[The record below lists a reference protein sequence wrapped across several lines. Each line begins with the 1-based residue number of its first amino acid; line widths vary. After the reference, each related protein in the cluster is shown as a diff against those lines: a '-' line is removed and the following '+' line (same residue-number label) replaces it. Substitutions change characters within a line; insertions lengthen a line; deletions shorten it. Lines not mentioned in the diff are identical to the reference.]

1 MTVNSSAN
9 QLASDLA
16 QLILLLAAEDGDET
30 SAPEVH
36 IGTPFSTMEQSD
48 WSEAVQWWNR
58 AGRHLIGQLQ
68 RRPCPACGTGDNHR
82 PVFESYDGY
91 WYEEC
96 GHCGCWHVPLKVN
109 ASLFERFF
117 AEHPQAAE
125 ICQRSFQKRLSEDN
139 QKADL
144 ARFDDYFTRLS
155 KIFGDGRK
163 LRYLDMGCGVGNAL
177 VAARSRGFEATGV
190 ESSSECIRI
199 CREAGLDVRSS
210 GEGLPAADFDIIT
223 FWESL
228 EHMVDPAAMLAM
240 CDRLLAEN
248 GVVAFTIPNLNS
260 PLLRAQRGDSSVVHG
275 GYDTPGHINL
285 FNPSHVRLL
294 LERSGFAVLHMDGQY
309 GMHLP
314 ELVSYMLGNHRGAT
328 DLIAG
333 KSENDLLTSQT
344 HAVLQALGPVVS
356 VLERLSLATPI
367 LFAVACRKSD
377 VDLLARGGEALGRSR
392 RLDLLAQASKLA
404 AQSQAQSAI
413 ETAKLREVAAQL
425 QIEVNKRDE
434 LLSATQG
441 EVDRRDVLLAN
452 QSQQI
457 EDLQNEI
464 VRHDALLAN
473 QSLQV
478 GDLQNEV
485 AGRDALLANQSL
497 QVGDLQSE
505 VAGRDALLAN
515 QSLQIGDLQNEVAG
529 RDVLLANQSLQ
540 IQDRQNELDQ
550 LNLLLSEQA
559 GELQEIKDG
568 FLFKLARALKG
579 HVGRTGRRPA

>member
-16 QLILLLAAEDGDET
+16 QLILLLAAQDGDET

-68 RRPCPACGTGDNHR
+68 RRPCPACGTGGNHR
-82 PVFESYDGY
+82 PIFESYDGY

-96 GHCGCWHVPLKVN
+96 GHCGCWHVPLEVD

-117 AEHPQAAE
+117 AECPQAAE
-125 ICQRSFQKRLSEDN
+125 ICQRSFQKRLSEEN

-163 LRYLDMGCGVGNAL
+163 LRYLDIGCGVGNSL
-177 VAARSRGFEATGV
+177 VTARSRGFEATGV
-190 ESSSECIRI
+190 ESSSESIRI

-210 GEGLPAADFDIIT
+210 DESLAAAGFDIIT

-240 CDRLLAEN
+240 CDKLLAED
-248 GVVAFTIPNLNS
+248 GVIAFTIPNLNS

-294 LERSGFAVLHMDGQY
+294 FERSGFAVLHMDGQY

-314 ELVSYMLGNHRGAT
+314 ELVSYMLGNHRGAA
-328 DLIAG
+328 DLITG

-344 HAVLQALGPVVS
+344 RAVLQALGPVVS

-367 LFAVACRKSD
+367 LFAVACRKSN

-392 RLDLLAQASKLA
+392 RLELLAQASGLA
-404 AQSQAQSAI
+404 AQSQVQSAT
-413 ETAKLREVAAQL
+413 EKTKLREVAAQL

-452 QSQQI
+452 QSRQI
-457 EDLQNEI
+457 GDLQSEFARRD
-464 VRHDALLAN
+464 VLLAN
-473 QSLQV
+473 QILQI
-478 GDLQNEV
+478 GDLQNEF
-485 AGRDALLANQSL
+485 AR
-497 QVGDLQSE
+497 
-505 VAGRDALLAN
+505 RDALLAN
-515 QSLQIGDLQNEVAG
+515 QSLQIGDLQNEVAR
-529 RDVLLANQSLQ
+529 RDALLANQSLQ
-540 IQDRQNELDQ
+540 IQDLQNEVDQ
-550 LNLLLSEQA
+550 RNLLLSEQA